1 MKDLSVIK
9 ETMSSIEI
17 AELTGKMHKA
27 CIGSNTGDGTILGE
41 SSRDEI
47 SARHI

>member
-17 AELTGKMHKA
+17 AELTGKMHKHVLEA
-27 CIGSNTGDGTILGE
+27 IRVMEPSWEKVAGTKF
-41 SSRDEI
+41 RT
-47 SARHI
+47 RHI